1 MSTIAVVYGRSPRRL
16 RLTAAVGLVLP
27 LLAGIAVS
35 DRGGPLD
42 FDPENIQAIVLERDE
57 ADAGRLTALRALGAN
72 TVITHSGPNALTAE
86 AARRAGLFYI
96 AFLTTRQIDQASRD
110 PYFRPAIAGLES
122 LVGFYYLDDG
132 VAVEGYTSPDSQ
144 ERAYRTL
151 KAMFPEKL
159 VLFATRLDLLSID
172 AGYRDSY
179 FRPQYTDLVTSY
191 FYPVGTA
198 SFGAVTQASPWAQQ
212 LEPLLAALAQKM
224 PAGQGVLPVLQGFEP
239 IGYSV
244 NERFLPEQ
252 MEVYRRIWPSLRNA
266 AVFAWEIEVPQPLI
280 ELENL
285 PEVQRGVCDLFANFA
300 SRPSRCGQARRVDW
314 R

>member
-1 MSTIAVVYGRSPRRL
+1 MSATAVVLRRSRRRF

-27 LLAGIAVS
+27 LSAGTAAS
-35 DRGGPLD
+35 DRGGPFA
-42 FDPENIQAIVLERDE
+42 FDPEHIQAIVLERDE
-57 ADAGRLTALRALGAN
+57 ADAGRLAALRALGAN

-110 PYFRPAIAGLES
+110 PYFRAAIAALES

-132 VAVEGYTSPDSQ
+132 VAVEGYTSPESQ

-172 AGYRDSY
+172 AGYRDNY
-179 FRPQYTDLVTSY
+179 FRPEFTDLVTPY
-191 FYPVGTA
+191 FYPVGTT
-198 SFGAVTQASPWAQQ
+198 SFGAVTQDSPWPQQ
-212 LEPLLAALAQKM
+212 LAPLLAALSQSM
-224 PAGQGVLPVLQGFEP
+224 PAGEGVLPVLQGFAP

-252 MEVYRRIWPSLRNA
+252 MEVYRRIWPRLGSA
-266 AVFAWEIEVPQPLI
+266 AVYAWEIEVPQPLI
-280 ELENL
+280 ALDDL
-285 PEVQRGVCDLFANFA
+285 PEVQRGVCDLFASFA
-300 SRPSRCGQARRVDW
+300 SRPSRCGRARRLDW